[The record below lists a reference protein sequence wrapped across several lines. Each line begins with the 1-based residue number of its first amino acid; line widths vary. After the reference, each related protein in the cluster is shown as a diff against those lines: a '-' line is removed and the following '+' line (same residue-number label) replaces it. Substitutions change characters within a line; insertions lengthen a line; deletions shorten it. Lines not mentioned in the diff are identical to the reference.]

1 MTEETLKPDMQLF
14 IRYGYL
20 LGDSN
25 AQRAGFFVPCEI
37 GVLPGICRASEAKDG
52 LKKSTD

>member
-1 MTEETLKPDMQLF
+1 MTEEILEPDMQLF

-20 LGDSN
+20 TGNWN
-25 AQRAGFFVPCEI
+25 AQRTGFFVPCEI
-37 GVLPGICRASEAKDG
+37 GILPGICRASEAKDG